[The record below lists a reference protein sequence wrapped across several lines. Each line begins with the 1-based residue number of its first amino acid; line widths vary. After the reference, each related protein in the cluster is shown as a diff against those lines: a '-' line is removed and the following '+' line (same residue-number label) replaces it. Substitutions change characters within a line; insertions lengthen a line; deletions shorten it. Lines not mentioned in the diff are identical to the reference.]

1 MKRIINQIRELDLIE
16 KELHAGTTGVLAVNF
31 NEDKI
36 AQTATTYLYLDKN
49 IYIFFRE
56 EDELFERINFQ
67 SEVSF
72 TIVKTEKAK
81 KTSKLDFKPGYNIF
95 SITIS
100 GLVKKLDDQKI
111 IDDLIQNYL
120 KKYSG
125 GEEGGNK
132 SPAKLS
138 KVVLIDSREIQ
149 AIEEIGG

>member
-1 MKRIINQIRELDLIE
+1 MKRIINQIRDLDLIE
-16 KELHAGTTGVLAVNF
+16 EELHTGTTGVLAMNVD
-31 NEDKI
+31 EDQV

-49 IYIFFRE
+49 IYIFFSE

-67 SEVSF
+67 SDVSF
-72 TIVKTEKAK
+72 TIVKNEKVK
-81 KTSKLDFKPGYNIF
+81 KSSRIDFKPGYNIF

-100 GLVKKLDDQKI
+100 GLVKILDDPKI
-111 IDDLIQNYL
+111 IDDLTKNYL

-125 GEEGGNK
+125 GEGGGNK